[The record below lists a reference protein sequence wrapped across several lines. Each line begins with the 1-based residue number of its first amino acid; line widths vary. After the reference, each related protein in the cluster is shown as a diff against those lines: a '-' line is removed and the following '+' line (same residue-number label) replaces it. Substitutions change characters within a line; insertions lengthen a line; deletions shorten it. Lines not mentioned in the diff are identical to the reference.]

1 MKRDS
6 KATFN
11 VNTISI
17 VASIILI
24 AVAFGALYLH
34 DGSESPPTEPDPT
47 AIEWRISTVNDT
59 WRIEIMDIE
68 PIAPA
73 NVSVAII
80 GPTDCLPKIDD
91 PSGFPVPL
99 MGDLDDMVFNGSS
112 YNDSNVTFGE
122 YFHSRDLDGLRNM
135 NITLFMVFVDV
146 DGDGLLSSG
155 DEIWI
160 RTGGQAGP
168 CTSNGKIKMVNNEV
182 DGAYGSLPLP
192 DL

>member
-1 MKRDS
+1 MKGLPHVELI
-6 KATFN
+6 AG
-11 VNTISI
+11 I
-17 VASIILI
+17 VLI

-34 DGSESPPTEPDPT
+34 EGSESSPVVPDPT
-47 AIEWRISTVNDT
+47 AIEWKISVVNDT
-59 WRIEIMDIE
+59 WRIDIDDIE
-68 PIAPA
+68 PIDPA

-99 MGDLDDMVFNGSS
+99 MGDLDDMVFNGTAFG
-112 YNDSNVTFGE
+112 NANVTFGE
-122 YFHSRDLDGLRNM
+122 YFHSRDPDGLRNM

-155 DEIWI
+155 DEIWV

-182 DGAYGSLPLP
+182 DEAYGSLTLP

>member
-1 MKRDS
+1 MKLDR
-6 KATFN
+6 KAISDI
-11 VNTISI
+11 NTISI
-17 VASIILI
+17 VASFILI
-24 AVAFGALYLH
+24 GCAFTAFLIH
-34 DGSESPPTEPDPT
+34 DDGGTPTITPDPT
-47 AIEWRISTVNDT
+47 AIEWKISVVNDT
-59 WRIEIMDIE
+59 WRIEIDDIE
-68 PIAPA
+68 PIDPA

-99 MGDLDDMVFNGSS
+99 MGDLEDMVFNGSS
-112 YNDSNVTFGE
+112 YNDSNVTFGD
-122 YFHSRDLDGLRNM
+122 YFHSRDPDGLRNM

-155 DEIWI
+155 DEIWV

-168 CTSNGKIKMVNNEV
+168 CTSNGNIKMVNNEV
-182 DGAYGSLPLP
+182 DAAYGSLTLP